1 MPHTDSTQLELSAG
15 TAGNM
20 IEHFF
25 PQQAVPA
32 WRRTSDEEFAN
43 TITHGFGLA
52 LAVVGAVVMWA
63 DVAAYSNARFAV
75 GCAAYLFSLLAVY
88 AMSTLS
94 HGTTSLR
101 WKLLFRKLDQ
111 AFIYLLIVGSYTP
124 YAVAYLHGG
133 FWPILLAF
141 MWVFA
146 LAGFVSKAF
155 FEHRVNCSS
164 VTSYVFLGWMSIIA
178 IPTLWHIVP
187 AGEMAFILGGG
198 VWYMLGILFFV
209 NDEKVRHFHAI
220 WHLCVIAGSAC
231 HFLGLMLYV
240 VQA

>member
-1 MPHTDSTQLELSAG
+1 
-15 TAGNM
+15 
-20 IEHFF
+20 
-25 PQQAVPA
+25 
-32 WRRTSDEEFAN
+32 
-43 TITHGFGLA
+43 
-52 LAVVGAVVMWA
+52 MWA

-94 HGTTSLR
+94 HGTTSMR

-124 YAVAYLHGG
+124 YSVAYLHGG

-146 LAGFVSKAF
+146 LVGFASKAL